1 MYNEIGFSPALPL
14 TINEFDFGERSVPLY
29 KKQVTAVLTDSH
41 FLVPFAVL
49 VAGVVLLVAL
59 R

>member
-1 MYNEIGFSPALPL
+1 MSKLN
-14 TINEFDFGERSVPLY
+14 
-29 KKQVTAVLTDSH
+29 TARLIVTDSH

-49 VAGVVLLVAL
+49 LFGIALLISL